1 MKKYFIILVVFF
13 VLISCKDK
21 TPKSELIV
29 GLWQLEKVSTNQ
41 HIENQEQYKKS
52 MIQLINTT
60 QIQFNEDNT
69 FGGAIWGDTS
79 FGYWTIKKDSL
90 IIEDISN
97 KTKFG
102 VIIKSLTENKL
113 ELEEKSDSLI
123 EILTFKK

>member
-1 MKKYFIILVVFF
+1 MKKYSIIFIILFT
-13 VLISCKDK
+13 LISCKGK
-21 TPKSELIV
+21 SPKSELII
-29 GLWQLEKVSTNQ
+29 GLWHLEKVSTNQ

-79 FGYWTIKKDSL
+79 FGYWNIKKDSL
-90 IIEDISN
+90 IIEDLSN
-97 KTKFG
+97 KIKFG
-102 VIIKSLTENKL
+102 VVIKSLTENKL

-123 EILTFKK
+123 EILTFKR